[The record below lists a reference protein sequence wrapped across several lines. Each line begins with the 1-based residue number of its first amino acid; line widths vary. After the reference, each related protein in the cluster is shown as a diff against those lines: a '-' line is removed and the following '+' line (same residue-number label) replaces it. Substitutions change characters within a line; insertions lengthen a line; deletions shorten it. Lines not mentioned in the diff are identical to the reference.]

1 MDHFEQIN
9 ETSYLSVQNAPVYR
23 KIMRCF
29 YREYEKM
36 HFQLYKED
44 IFQFLKDLAANNNRE
59 WFQGHKDEYLKAQKE
74 FEEVLTAIIARIS
87 LFDESIV
94 GIQAKDCTYRI
105 YRDTRFSSDKTP
117 YKIHLGGY
125 INARGKK
132 SEHCGYYVHI
142 EPDNCMLAGGS
153 WCLGPKVLKAVR
165 QSVYDNIDEYR
176 EIVEDPAFK
185 QYFPVIG
192 ENHLKTAPKGF
203 PKDFEYIDYLKC
215 KDYTCAYM
223 VPDAFFLAPDLLD
236 KVEDVFKQLK
246 RFADFTNF
254 TIDDFE

>member
-1 MDHFEQIN
+1 
-9 ETSYLSVQNAPVYR
+9 
-23 KIMRCF
+23 
-29 YREYEKM
+29 
-36 HFQLYKED
+36 
-44 IFQFLKDLAANNNRE
+44 
-59 WFQGHKDEYLKAQKE
+59 
-74 FEEVLTAIIARIS
+74 
-87 LFDESIV
+87 
-94 GIQAKDCTYRI
+94 
-105 YRDTRFSSDKTP
+105 
-117 YKIHLGGY
+117 
-125 INARGKK
+125 
-132 SEHCGYYVHI
+132 
-142 EPDNCMLAGGS
+142 MLAGGS
-153 WCLGPKVLKAVR
+153 WCLESKVLKAVR
-165 QSVYDNIDEYR
+165 QSIYDNIDEYR

-254 TIDDFE
+254 INRRHLNDKSNILTIKMK

>member
-1 MDHFEQIN
+1 MDV
-9 ETSYLSVQNAPVYR
+9 SV
-23 KIMRCF
+23 
-29 YREYEKM
+29 
-36 HFQLYKED
+36 

-74 FEEVLTAIIARIS
+74 FEELLTAIIARIS

-153 WCLGPKVLKAVR
+153 WCLEPKVLKAVR
-165 QSVYDNIDEYR
+165 QSVYDNIERIQGNCGRSCVQAILSCYR
-176 EIVEDPAFK
+176 RK
-185 QYFPVIG
+185 S
-192 ENHLKTAPKGF
+192 LKNGSQRIS
-203 PKDFEYIDYLKC
+203 E
-215 KDYTCAYM
+215 
-223 VPDAFFLAPDLLD
+223 
-236 KVEDVFKQLK
+236 
-246 RFADFTNF
+246 RF
-254 TIDDFE
+254 

>member
-1 MDHFEQIN
+1 MILTMEYTGQ
-9 ETSYLSVQNAPVYR
+9 SM
-23 KIMRCF
+23 MRMIH
-29 YREYEKM
+29 RVTGTM
-36 HFQLYKED
+36 QLYIRQSFILQMIPLHC
-44 IFQFLKDLAANNNRE
+44 IFRLL
-59 WFQGHKDEYLKAQKE
+59 
-74 FEEVLTAIIARIS
+74 
-87 LFDESIV
+87 
-94 GIQAKDCTYRI
+94 
-105 YRDTRFSSDKTP
+105 
-117 YKIHLGGY
+117 
-125 INARGKK
+125 RG
-132 SEHCGYYVHI
+132 
-142 EPDNCMLAGGS
+142 
-153 WCLGPKVLKAVR
+153 WCLESKVLKAVR
-165 QSVYDNIDEYR
+165 QSIYDNIDEYR

>member
-74 FEEVLTAIIARIS
+74 FEELLTAIIARIS

-153 WCLGPKVLKAVR
+153 WCLEPKVLKAVR